1 MRGYEP
7 LLAKECWLHSYRLLN
22 TEIMALEYTFMWFD
36 VEMFAQRVLQWLELQ
51 CRMLPS
57 ELLDVFIA
65 FLVPYIWVLCL
76 FICVFFQYEAYVCRI
91 ESFQV
96 MAKSVA
102 ALGVCDSGWVK
113 WSPAEIAPAK
123 KVLGDLNWPSTH
135 LLTKM
140 TSHLDLLAS
149 KKTPICCW
157 CVDFLNKHL
166 QSVWEHTD
174 DQAHSARSQH
184 LTPFCSLLIL
194 SPVLQALMCKMLR
207 PSLWWTF
214 HLVLLL
220 FLGPGSCLLPCASAK
235 PPCEVQHRGVG
246 CT

>member
-1 MRGYEP
+1 
-7 LLAKECWLHSYRLLN
+7 
-22 TEIMALEYTFMWFD
+22 MALEYTFMWFD

-123 KVLGDLNWPSTH
+123 KVLGDLN
-135 LLTKM
+135 
-140 TSHLDLLAS
+140 
-149 KKTPICCW
+149 
-157 CVDFLNKHL
+157 
-166 QSVWEHTD
+166 
-174 DQAHSARSQH
+174 
-184 LTPFCSLLIL
+184 
-194 SPVLQALMCKMLR
+194 
-207 PSLWWTF
+207 
-214 HLVLLL
+214 
-220 FLGPGSCLLPCASAK
+220 
-235 PPCEVQHRGVG
+235 
-246 CT
+246 